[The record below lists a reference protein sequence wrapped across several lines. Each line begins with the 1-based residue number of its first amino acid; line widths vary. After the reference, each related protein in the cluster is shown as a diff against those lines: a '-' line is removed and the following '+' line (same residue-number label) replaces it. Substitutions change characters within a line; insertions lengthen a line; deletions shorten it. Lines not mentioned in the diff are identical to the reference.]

1 MAHNRR
7 CSNSMS
13 DPRRCKCS
21 CNGDYH
27 GGTYSSLGIANSGS
41 GKQDGPHTGTSKGL
55 APMLREPR
63 NSSAPVH
70 RAVTE
75 IIDWL
80 AANPTTADQATAIA
94 DIVAE
99 QTVAA
104 LKKYGPAAPRQ
115 ELTLNHFLCG
125 LLAAFAQAIDKLK
138 HMLDQV
144 PDTVISLI
152 VGRSDQLGLSAVAVR
167 VAVQASWRLIMQLPV
182 FGQIDSLLRATRIAA
197 VLACP
202 ALDEHEEVIQNCLY
216 PLGGDVV
223 SAATMWRLRELFPP
237 RDVS

>member
-1 MAHNRR
+1 MAHSRR
-7 CSNSMS
+7 CANSMS
-13 DPRRCKCS
+13 DPRRCRCS

-27 GGTYSSLGIANSGS
+27 GGTYSSLSTANSGS
-41 GKQDGPHTGTSKGL
+41 GKEDGSDTGTSKGL
-55 APMLREPR
+55 APMPREPKDR
-63 NSSAPVH
+63 SAAVH

-75 IIDWL
+75 IVDWL
-80 AANPTTADQATAIA
+80 AENPTAADQATAIA

-99 QTVAA
+99 QTVAT
-104 LKKYGPAAPRQ
+104 LKKYGRVTSRQ

-125 LLAAFAQAIDKLK
+125 LLAAFAQAIDKFK
-138 HMLDQV
+138 HSLDRV

-152 VGRSDQLGLSAVAVR
+152 AGRSDQLGFRAVAVR
-167 VAVQASWRLIMQLPV
+167 VAVRTSWRLIMQLPV

-223 SAATMWRLRELFPP
+223 SAATMQRLREFYPP